1 MIKRKGLGCME
12 SFVLG
17 ADHAG
22 YRLKEKIATY
32 LREKGFQV
40 EDIGCYS
47 EDSVDYPS
55 ISGALA
61 QKMKTL
67 QSTDPNASV
76 RGVLCCGSGIGVC
89 ISANRF
95 PWVRSVE
102 AHDHNTVVMSR
113 RHNDTNVLCLG
124 ARVIAPELAV
134 ELLETWM
141 KTPFDGGR
149 HQKRVDLMS
158 TLHVDNQGL
167 SCTDNPEESA
177 VC

>member
-1 MIKRKGLGCME
+1 ME

-22 YRLKEKIATY
+22 YRLKEKIAAY

-55 ISGALA
+55 ISAALA
-61 QKMKTL
+61 QKLKTL
-67 QSTDPNASV
+67 QEVTPGADV

-95 PWVRSVE
+95 PWIRSVE
-102 AHDHNTVVMSR
+102 AHDHNTAVMSR

-134 ELLETWM
+134 ELLETWL

-149 HQKRVDLMS
+149 HQKRVDLMT
-158 TLHVDNQGL
+158 TLYVDNQGL
-167 SCTDNPEESA
+167 SGSGSPEESP

>member
-1 MIKRKGLGCME
+1 ME

-22 YRLKEKIATY
+22 YRLKERIAAH

-40 EDIGCYS
+40 EDMGCYS

-55 ISGALA
+55 ISATLA
-61 QKMKTL
+61 QKLKTL
-67 QSTDPNASV
+67 QDAAKGAEV

-95 PWVRSVE
+95 PWIRSVE
-102 AHDHNTVVMSR
+102 AHDHNTAIMSR
-113 RHNDTNVLCLG
+113 RHNNTNVLCLG
-124 ARVIAPELAV
+124 ARVVAPELAID
-134 ELLETWM
+134 LLETWL

-167 SCTDNPEESA
+167 SSSGNPEESP